1 MGLFVTVLINL
12 CWSVSFHIMKLF
24 SPGIAPINLPI
35 LLFWNLD
42 IPPPS
47 PTLGVDDHAALIT
60 LKKPVLHFLHVNTSL
75 LTK

>member
-1 MGLFVTVLINL
+1 
-12 CWSVSFHIMKLF
+12 MKLF

-35 LLFWNLD
+35 LLFLNLD
-42 IPPPS
+42 IPPPL
-47 PTLGVDDHAALIT
+47 PPLGVDDHAALIT